1 MRENLKAEQ
10 AKVTQLFR
18 DADEVRRE
26 LLFEIK
32 ELNLARDA
40 LLEERERIL
49 FRDMSRRVANQR
61 DTTDLG

>member
-1 MRENLKAEQ
+1 M
-10 AKVTQLFR
+10 TQLFR

-49 FRDMSRRVANQR
+49 FRDMSRRVAN
-61 DTTDLG
+61 